1 MDTININ
8 LTTLDMENIN
18 HIEIKK
24 MLFIYNAI
32 QNGWSVFKKD
42 YNYIFRKNHE
52 GKKEI
57 FTDDYLRRFMKDNL
71 DMNSILN

>member
-42 YNYIFRKNHE
+42 YNFKIDLYYKYY
-52 GKKEI
+52 K
-57 FTDDYLRRFMKDNL
+57 LNL
-71 DMNSILN
+71 N